1 MRQWLRLSICTLAVG
16 CINTNVQHLDDA
28 PRLARSP
35 DSVRV
40 LLEEP
45 QQPYTVF
52 IFTGTAMIKSDKR
65 RLTGKVI
72 VYDQGG

>member
-40 LLEEP
+40 LHEEP
-45 QQPYTVF
+45 QQPYKELAVRRR
-52 IFTGTAMIKSDKR
+52 GSGVAMPV
-65 RLTGKVI
+65 LGWHLQQT
-72 VYDQGG
+72 